1 MSSGWREVSTCP
13 VTSGR
18 SHRALFSL
26 IYNRLE
32 SVGIDERSRRAV
44 GSLIGIGFLLMI
56 IGIGVSYYNVI
67 NRIEDRSRIII
78 DEMQELDRDAADEFL
93 DIQGVA
99 LTVGN
104 SLNLTIKNTGNI
116 LSELEWVGVF
126 DDTLNTQDYY
136 RLDVSLNPVE
146 TQKDIGNTSIVMNP
160 ANLYSI

>member
-1 MSSGWREVSTCP
+1 M
-13 VTSGR
+13 
-18 SHRALFSL
+18 
-26 IYNRLE
+26 
-32 SVGIDERSRRAV
+32 
-44 GSLIGIGFLLMI
+44 
-56 IGIGVSYYNVI
+56 I

-146 TQKDIGNTSIVMNP
+146 TQKDIGNTHARAP

>member
-1 MSSGWREVSTCP
+1 M
-13 VTSGR
+13 
-18 SHRALFSL
+18 
-26 IYNRLE
+26 YNRLE

>member
-146 TQKDIGNTSIVMNP
+146 TQKDIGNTSIVMTP